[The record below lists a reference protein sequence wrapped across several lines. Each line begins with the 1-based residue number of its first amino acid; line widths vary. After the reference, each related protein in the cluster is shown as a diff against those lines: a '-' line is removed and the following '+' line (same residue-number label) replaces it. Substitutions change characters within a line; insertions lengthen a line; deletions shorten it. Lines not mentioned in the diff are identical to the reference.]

1 MDNAM
6 GLIAQPPWSQS
17 RMFELFVDTAN
28 DALSY
33 GLTAVHDAGLS
44 PLAVPLLQL

>member
-1 MDNAM
+1 MD
-6 GLIAQPPWSQS
+6 LIAQPPWSQS
-17 RMFELFVDTAN
+17 RMFEFFTATAN
-28 DALSY
+28 NALSY